1 MDKKEEQSLS
11 VAIGKAVA
19 GDKGALETV
28 VLSVRDMVFNLSL
41 RMLGSISDAEDA
53 AQDILLKIIT
63 HLSSFRGESAFSTWA
78 FRIAAN
84 YLIDY
89 KKHMFARHPLSFEY
103 YGEDIEHGAIRD
115 LPDLKQ
121 NAEESVLAEELK
133 MSCTNVLLQCLD
145 PESRC
150 IFVLGTM
157 FKPDSRVAGEILEI
171 TPEAYRQRLS
181 RIRRRVAEFLGTYC
195 GEYGGGKCRCGDRLD
210 YAIQNHRLDPES
222 LNYTSARELSVQDN
236 LRFKNAME
244 EIDDLSARFAF
255 CKMYESPE
263 RTKRFF
269 EKFMESVPLATVRDP
284 READA

>member
-41 RMLGSISDAEDA
+41 RMLGSFSDAEDA

-103 YGEDIEHGAIRD
+103 YGEDI
-115 LPDLKQ
+115 
-121 NAEESVLAEELK
+121 
-133 MSCTNVLLQCLD
+133 
-145 PESRC
+145 ESRC

>member
-1 MDKKEEQSLS
+1 
-11 VAIGKAVA
+11 
-19 GDKGALETV
+19 
-28 VLSVRDMVFNLSL
+28 
-41 RMLGSISDAEDA
+41 
-53 AQDILLKIIT
+53 
-63 HLSSFRGESAFSTWA
+63 
-78 FRIAAN
+78 
-84 YLIDY
+84 
-89 KKHMFARHPLSFEY
+89 
-103 YGEDIEHGAIRD
+103 
-115 LPDLKQ
+115 
-121 NAEESVLAEELK
+121 